1 MSFELGRPPFKIAF
15 LLLDLLYVLS
25 CCSASIDFPSERA
38 AWTLDLTY
46 CTGVLQKGT
55 VWRHPNLGIAYVA
68 QHAFHHVEE
77 HMEMS
82 PSQYICWRYET
93 GEDKEEQNKVRAS
106 KPQ

>member
-1 MSFELGRPPFKIAF
+1 
-15 LLLDLLYVLS
+15 
-25 CCSASIDFPSERA
+25 
-38 AWTLDLTY
+38 
-46 CTGVLQKGT
+46 

-106 KPQ
+106 KPQYTCCFILIPFANSLVASAAELA